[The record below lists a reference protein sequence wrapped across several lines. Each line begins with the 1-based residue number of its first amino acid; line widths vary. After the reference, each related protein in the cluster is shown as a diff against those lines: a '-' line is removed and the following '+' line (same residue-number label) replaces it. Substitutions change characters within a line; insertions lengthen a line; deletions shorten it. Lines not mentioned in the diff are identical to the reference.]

1 MICLLDLT
9 IMKKQMRRVRMRRG
23 FTLMELLV
31 VVAIIAFL
39 VGILVPALGLLKRIS
54 TNLRQKSIFHGFETG
69 LELFSKDFDG
79 YPESTITTDSDGATP
94 YVCGA
99 QHLVEA
105 IVGRDE
111 RGFEPR
117 TGWYAPNDSLYNSKV
132 PTDLYDDS
140 VDDSLNR
147 RKPIYVEL
155 KKGTGVFTM
164 RDLYGTGNCGD
175 VYESD
180 QSGRPCAPVF
190 TDVFRKKKI
199 TLSNSDSV
207 KVGSPI
213 LYYKANSTSRHFKVS
228 PMPPYYDE
236 WIYNVLDNDSIVK
249 LRRLDKATAK
259 HHFASDYTAPDPD
272 NRTGIEIFYDTI
284 TNPNVQTHEK
294 PFNAKTFILI
304 SAGWDGIF
312 GTKDDIS
319 SFDY

>member
-1 MICLLDLT
+1 
-9 IMKKQMRRVRMRRG
+9 MKKRMRRDRTRRG

-31 VVAIIAFL
+31 VVAIIALL
-39 VGILVPALGLLKRIS
+39 VGILMPALGLLKRIS
-54 TNLRQKSIFHGFETG
+54 TNLRQKSIFHGLETG

-79 YPESTITTDSDGATP
+79 YPESTITTDSGSPP

-105 IVGRDE
+105 ITGRDE

-117 TGWYAPNDSLYNSKV
+117 TGWYAPNDSLYNSNV
-132 PTDLYDDS
+132 PSDLYDDTS
-140 VDDSLNR
+140 DDSLNR
-147 RKPIYVEL
+147 RKPVYLEL

-164 RDLYGTGNCGD
+164 RDLYGTGKCGD

-180 QSGRPCAPVF
+180 QSGRPRAPVF

-199 TLSNSDSV
+199 TLSNGDSV

-213 LYYKANSTSRHFKVS
+213 LYYKANSASRYFGVS
-228 PMPPYYDE
+228 SEQPYNE

-249 LRRLDKATAK
+249 LGTLEDPAIK
-259 HHFASDYTAPDPD
+259 HHFASDYTAPAPD
-272 NRTGIEIFYDTI
+272 DRTGIEIFYDAI

>member
-1 MICLLDLT
+1 
-9 IMKKQMRRVRMRRG
+9 
-23 FTLMELLV
+23 MELLV
-31 VVAIIAFL
+31 VIAIIAL
-39 VGILVPALGLLKRIS
+39 LIGILMPALGLLKRIS

-79 YPESTITTDSDGATP
+79 YPDSMITTGSGSPP

-99 QHLVEA
+99 QHLVETIA
-105 IVGRDE
+105 GRDE

-117 TGWYAPNDSLYNSKV
+117 TGWYAPDDSLYNSNV
-132 PTDLYDDS
+132 PSDLYDDS
-140 VDDSLNR
+140 VKESLNR

-164 RDLYGTGNCGD
+164 ADLYGTGKCGD

-180 QSGRPCAPVF
+180 ASGRPRAPVF

-199 TLSNSDSV
+199 TLSSGDSV

-213 LYYKANSTSRHFKVS
+213 LYYKADSASRYFKVS

-236 WIYNVLDNDSIVK
+236 WIYNILDNDSIVK
-249 LRRLDKATAK
+249 LGTLEDPAVK
-259 HHFASDYTAPDPD
+259 HRFASDYTDTDD
-272 NRTGIEIFYDTI
+272 NNKNGVEIFYDAI
-284 TNPNVQTHEK
+284 TNPNIHTHEK

>member
-1 MICLLDLT
+1 
-9 IMKKQMRRVRMRRG
+9 MKKRTRRVRTRRG
-23 FTLMELLV
+23 FTLIELLV
-31 VVAIIAFL
+31 VIAIIAFL
-39 VGILVPALGLLKRIS
+39 VGILVPSLSLLKRIS

-79 YPESTITTDSDGATP
+79 YPESTITTDSGGAVP

-99 QHLVEA
+99 QHFVEA

-117 TGWYAPNDSLYNSKV
+117 TGWYAKDDGLYNSNV
-132 PTDLYDDS
+132 PIDLYDDS

-147 RKPIYVEL
+147 RKPIYMEL

-180 QSGRPCAPVF
+180 ASGRPCAPVF

-199 TLSNSDSV
+199 TLSSGDSV

-213 LYYKANSTSRHFKVS
+213 LYYKADSASRYFKVS
-228 PMPPYYDE
+228 PMPPYYNE

-249 LRRLDKATAK
+249 LGTLEDPAVQHR
-259 HHFASDYTAPDPD
+259 FASDYTDTDD
-272 NRTGIEIFYDTI
+272 NNKNGLEIFYETI
-284 TNPNVQTHEK
+284 TNPNVQMYDK

>member
-1 MICLLDLT
+1 
-9 IMKKQMRRVRMRRG
+9 
-23 FTLMELLV
+23 
-31 VVAIIAFL
+31 
-39 VGILVPALGLLKRIS
+39 
-54 TNLRQKSIFHGFETG
+54 

-79 YPESTITTDSDGATP
+79 YPESTITTGNGGAVP

-99 QHLVEA
+99 QHLVET

-117 TGWYAPNDSLYNSKV
+117 TGWYAPDDSLYNSNV
-132 PTDLYDDS
+132 PSDLYDDS
-140 VDDSLNR
+140 SDDSLNR

-164 RDLYGTGNCGD
+164 GDLYGTGNCGD

-180 QSGRPCAPVF
+180 VSGRPRAPVF
-190 TDVFRKKKI
+190 TDVFRRKKI
-199 TLSNSDSV
+199 TLSNGDNV

-213 LYYKANSTSRHFKVS
+213 LYYKADSASRYFKVS
-228 PMPPYYDE
+228 SMPPYYNE
-236 WIYNVLDNDSIVK
+236 WIYNVLDNDSIVT
-249 LRRLDKATAK
+249 LGTLEDPAVQ
-259 HHFASDYTAPDPD
+259 HHFASDYTAPAPD
-272 NRTGIEIFYDTI
+272 SRSGIEIFYDTI
-284 TNPNVQTHEK
+284 TNPNVQMYEK

>member
-1 MICLLDLT
+1 
-9 IMKKQMRRVRMRRG
+9 MKKRTRRVRTRRG

-31 VVAIIAFL
+31 VIAIIAFL
-39 VGILVPALGLLKRIS
+39 IGILVPSLGLLKRIS

-79 YPESTITTDSDGATP
+79 YPESTITFGSGGATP

-99 QHLVEA
+99 QHLVET

-117 TGWYAPNDSLYNSKV
+117 TGWYAPNDSLYNSNV
-132 PTDLYDDS
+132 PTDLYDDTS
-140 VDDSLNR
+140 DESLNR
-147 RKPIYVEL
+147 RKPIYMEL
-155 KKGTGVFTM
+155 KKGTGVFTI
-164 RDLYGTGNCGD
+164 RDLYDASNWGD

-180 QSGRPCAPVF
+180 SSGRPRAPVF

-199 TLSNSDSV
+199 TLSSGDSV

-213 LYYKANSTSRHFKVS
+213 LYYKADSTSRYFGAAS
-228 PMPPYYDE
+228 GRPYNE

-249 LRRLDKATAK
+249 LGTLEDPAEK
-259 HHFASDYTAPDPD
+259 HHFASDYTAPAPD
-272 NRTGIEIFYDTI
+272 DRTGIEIFYDTI